1 MRKPKK
7 DAPKHSHRHTVYK
20 NKEGK
25 RIVSSTGALNIL
37 AKPALIY
44 WAWDLGMSGV
54 DYRKY
59 TDDKGQIGTLTHDMI
74 LSHHKKCPYDTSD
87 YTQKQINTAETC
99 FLKYL
104 EWEGR
109 LESIEPI
116 MLERSLVSEKYQ
128 YGGTFD
134 FYGLVE
140 GVYTLMDYKT
150 SKAIYPDNFLQ
161 LASYRNLLIENGHS
175 VERAMIVRVG
185 RDETE
190 GFETKEMY
198 DLDLEFQTFIRIV
211 ELHYMLKETN
221 KKFKG

>member
-1 MRKPKK
+1 MTKK

-20 NKEGK
+20 NEAGK

-44 WAWDLGMSGV
+44 WAWDLGMSGI

-59 TDDKGQIGTLTHDMI
+59 ADDKGQIGTLTHDMI
-74 LSHHKKCPYDTSD
+74 LSHHRKCSYDTSD
-87 YTQKQINTAETC
+87 YSQKQIDSAETC

-104 EWEGR
+104 EWESR
-109 LESIEPI
+109 LTSIEPI
-116 MLERSLVSEKYQ
+116 LLEKSLVSERFQ

-140 GVYTLMDYKT
+140 GLYTLIDYKT

-161 LASYRNLLIENGHS
+161 LSSYQNLLIENNHP
-175 VERAMIVRVG
+175 VDRAIIVRVG
-185 RDETE
+185 RDEAE
-190 GFETKEMY
+190 GFETKEMT
-198 DLDLEFQTFIRIV
+198 DLSLEFATFSKIV
-211 ELHYMLKETN
+211 ELHYALKETN
-221 KKFKG
+221 KKFKS

>member
-1 MRKPKK
+1 MAVKK
-7 DAPKHSHRHTVYK
+7 DAPKHSLRHTVYK
-20 NKEGK
+20 NEAGK

-44 WAWDLGMSGV
+44 WAWDLGMSGI
-54 DYRKY
+54 DYKKY
-59 TDDKGQIGTLTHDMI
+59 TDDKGQTGTLTHDII
-74 LSHHKKCPYDTSD
+74 LSHHRKCPYDTSD
-87 YTQKQINTAETC
+87 YSQKQIDSAETC

-104 EWEGR
+104 EWESR
-109 LESIEPI
+109 LTSIKPI
-116 MLERSLVSEKYQ
+116 LLETSLVSERYQ

-140 GVYTLMDYKT
+140 GIYTLLDYKT

-161 LASYRNLLIENGHS
+161 LASYRNLLIENRHP
-175 VERAMIVRVG
+175 VERAMIIRVG

-190 GFETKEMY
+190 GFETKEMT
-198 DLDLEFQTFIRIV
+198 DLDLEFETFIKIV
-211 ELHYMLKETN
+211 DLYYMLQKTN